1 LARKIPRCETTL
13 VNRLT
18 HWWRGR
24 PVATTD
30 TAPPPPAGRARGV
43 VDHVILLD
51 GTLSKLTPGIETNIG
66 LILKL
71 LLEDGQGVQR
81 RVYYEPGLQ
90 WEGMRHAFGFLQGKG
105 INRQIARAYGWLA
118 SQYRPGDRIFLL
130 GYSRGAYAVR
140 SLAGVIDRVGLLR
153 RHETTERAIRQVYR
167 HYKIGPER
175 PAARAFAAAYCLPEA
190 PIEMVGVFDTVKA
203 LGLRL
208 PLLWM
213 LSEKQNR
220 FHNHHLGASI
230 RHGFHAL
237 ALHETRA
244 VFDPVM
250 WDSPP
255 GWGGDIQQVW
265 FRGGHSDVGGQV
277 GTFPAAR
284 PLANIPL
291 VWMLERAET
300 VGLHLPQGWAA
311 RFPCDPM
318 APPLGTTR
326 GWAKIFLL
334 RRPRRVGQDPSETL
348 HPSAE
353 GERATSWTP
362 WPLTLLF

>member
-1 LARKIPRCETTL
+1 MGVIDRISR
-13 VNRLT
+13 
-18 HWWRGR
+18 WWRGK
-24 PVATTD
+24 PVATAEPAA
-30 TAPPPPAGRARGV
+30 APPPGRARGV

-51 GTLSKLTPGIETNIG
+51 GTLSKLHPGDETNVG
-66 LILKL
+66 LLLKL

-81 RVYYEPGLQ
+81 RVYYEQGLQ
-90 WEGMRHAFGFLQGKG
+90 WEGMARALGFLQGKG

-118 SQYRPGDRIFLL
+118 SQYRPGDRIFLF

-140 SLAGVIDRVGLLR
+140 SLAGVIDRVGLVR
-153 RHETTERAIRQVYR
+153 REEATERVIRQAYR
-167 HYKIGPER
+167 HYRLGPESE
-175 PAARAFAAAYCLPEA
+175 AAGTFSRRHCHMEA
-190 PIEMVGVFDTVKA
+190 PIEMVGVWDTVKA

-213 LSEKQNR
+213 LSDKKNR
-220 FHNHHLGASI
+220 FHNPHLGSSI

-237 ALHETRA
+237 ALNETRA

-250 WDSPP
+250 WECPP
-255 GWGGDIQQVW
+255 GWEGNVQQVW

-277 GTFPAAR
+277 GTYPAAR

-300 VGLHLPQGWAA
+300 VGLHLPAGWRG
-311 RFPCDPM
+311 RFPCDPS
-318 APPLGTTR
+318 APMLGTTR

-334 RRPRRVGQDPSETL
+334 RRPRVVGRDPSEMI
-348 HPSAE
+348 HPTAE
-353 GERATSWTP
+353 GEKVWSWMP
-362 WPLTLLF
+362 WPLTRLF